1 MKQKQLCRTLTAAAV
16 LTAAMAI
23 PAFASG
29 WEQTT
34 DGTWVYTDS
43 SGSYVTDSWKKSGDY
58 YFYLGDDG
66 TLVTDSLIEDD
77 GYYYYVDENGAM
89 VTNRWVKLESTDDD
103 DTDADYRWYYFG
115 ANGRAYQD
123 TSSPK
128 EINGKKYMFDEEGRM
143 LYGFVN
149 EEGEM
154 LTDDDAALDATY
166 YFGTA
171 DDGTMYTGW
180 LQVTEDLTDESYDDY
195 DEIWMYFG
203 SNGEKYA
210 DSTKTINGNKYSFD
224 ENGIMNYG
232 WTDASSTA
240 SSSNVSS
247 TKYYSTAADGHLQKN
262 TWIYAIP
269 SEDVNEDDYE
279 DGTYRWFYANSS
291 GYIVSNQAKKINS
304 RWYVFDEDGIM
315 QYGLVVMNDDSIS
328 SSSNQYIV
336 STLDEDEVTAEDIYE
351 MGDAAGGDLNLFYF
365 SSGESDGAMKKGTT
379 VSIELADDTY
389 TFGFASNG
397 KAYNGIESKKYYKYG
412 ILQKADSD
420 DKYAL
425 VEATEGK
432 YVLVNTAGT
441 VVTSG
446 TVKDGDGNY
455 YAFHNG
461 TIGYF
466 AENDLASKAAT
477 AYKNG
482 SFTFSY
488 DGDTYVVSD
497 YLTAEYTEYTE

>member
-1 MKQKQLCRTLTAAAV
+1 MKKKQLCRTLTAAAV
-16 LTAAMAI
+16 LAAAMAI

-43 SGSYVTDSWKKSGDY
+43 SGNYVTDSWKKSGDY

-154 LTDDDAALDATY
+154 LTDEDAALDATY

-171 DDGTMYTGW
+171 DDGTMHTGW

-210 DSTKTINGNKYSFD
+210 DSTKTINGSKYSFD

-232 WTDASSTA
+232 LAA
-240 SSSNVSS
+240 VSSSFFAAL
-247 TKYYSTAADGHLQKN
+247 YSAFGRYDVVHIHAEGPAFF
-262 TWIYAIP
+262 TWLPKMFGKRVVVFSAIKAI
-269 SEDVNEDDYE
+269 
-279 DGTYRWFYANSS
+279 GA
-291 GYIVSNQAKKINS
+291 ILL
-304 RWYVFDEDGIM
+304 
-315 QYGLVVMNDDSIS
+315 GLV
-328 SSSNQYIV
+328 IV
-336 STLDEDEVTAEDIYE
+336 QIGLALKSH
-351 MGDAAGGDLNLFYF
+351 DAGQRAQGFMTFFGG
-365 SSGESDGAMKKGTT
+365 
-379 VSIELADDTY
+379 
-389 TFGFASNG
+389 
-397 KAYNGIESKKYYKYG
+397 
-412 ILQKADSD
+412 
-420 DKYAL
+420 
-425 VEATEGK
+425 
-432 YVLVNTAGT
+432 
-441 VVTSG
+441 VV
-446 TVKDGDGNY
+446 
-455 YAFHNG
+455 
-461 TIGYF
+461 IYF
-466 AENDLASKAAT
+466 AKDIL
-477 AYKNG
+477 
-482 SFTFSY
+482 
-488 DGDTYVVSD
+488 DMI
-497 YLTAEYTEYTE
+497 L